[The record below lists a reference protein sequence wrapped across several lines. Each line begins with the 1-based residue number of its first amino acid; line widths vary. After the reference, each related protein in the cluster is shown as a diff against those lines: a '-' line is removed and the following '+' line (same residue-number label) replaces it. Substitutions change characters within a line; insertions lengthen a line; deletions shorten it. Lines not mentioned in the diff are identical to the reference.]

1 MVKEVALKFE
11 IASNSF
17 KDGNLLLYNKDKGY
31 FYAITPE
38 MFLTKQNEEIRRLK
52 EHYTEKEQEMKKE
65 VEMLRKEVKDLNQ
78 QYRDFL
84 TNYQETNAKLLDMV
98 ESFIKNYGGNN

>member
-11 IASNSF
+11 ITSNSF
-17 KDGNLLLYNKDKGY
+17 KDGNLLLYNRDKGY

-38 MFLTKQNEEIRRLK
+38 MFLQRQNSEIKKLK